1 MRWGWAKKD
10 GSTGSQWI
18 QGTPLAPAPLVLP
31 VKPPSQCLHVRLR
44 SVCRSLVALPHGET
58 CPTIHQLG
66 EVTPSHA
73 PTDAFSAST
82 EFSMPHPPTP
92 SHEFHGEL
100 RGEIEWV
107 EGAEFS
113 PTPIFFSSHNPVF
126 RLSKPSTTRGEATG
140 CAQMLGPG
148 PNTTPD
154 SHAQESSFQLPFF
167 ILGPR
172 NLTLFSRDR
181 ADGWLESKVWVTTA
195 RVSGTAKFKL

>member
-107 EGAEFS
+107 EGGR
-113 PTPIFFSSHNPVF
+113 IFAHPHLLLQSQP
-126 RLSKPSTTRGEATG
+126 
-140 CAQMLGPG
+140 
-148 PNTTPD
+148 
-154 SHAQESSFQLPFF
+154 
-167 ILGPR
+167 
-172 NLTLFSRDR
+172 
-181 ADGWLESKVWVTTA
+181 
-195 RVSGTAKFKL
+195 RVSLVETVHHPRRSDRMCSDAGTGAEHDSRFPRPRILVSVTFFHSWPPKPNSVQPRPGRRLA